1 LIFLPISS
9 EGAEKEVEVPAPLP
23 VTEFATFE
31 RLDIRVGR
39 ILSVDDFPE
48 ARKPLYKVTVDF
60 GPEVGVKRSGA
71 GLRHIRTKEE
81 LVGRLVVAV
90 VNFPARQIGTFLS
103 ECLVLAAPAGNG
115 DMALLIP
122 EKEVPLGAKI
132 F

>member
-1 LIFLPISS
+1 MP
-9 EGAEKEVEVPAPLP
+9 EPLSA
-23 VTEFATFE
+23 TEFATFE

-39 ILSVDDFPE
+39 ILTVDDFPE

-60 GPEVGVKRSGA
+60 GPEVGIKRSGA
-71 GLRHIRTKEE
+71 GLREIRSKEE

-90 VNFPARQIGTFLS
+90 VNFPPRHIGKFSS
-103 ECLVLAAPAGNG
+103 ECLILAAPVG
-115 DMALLIP
+115 DGDLALLIP

>member
-1 LIFLPISS
+1 LPA
-9 EGAEKEVEVPAPLP
+9 AEF
-23 VTEFATFE
+23 TSFE

-39 ILSVDDFPE
+39 IVAVEDFPE

-71 GLRHIRTKEE
+71 GLRDIRSKEE
-81 LVGRLVVAV
+81 LLGLPVVAV
-90 VNFPARQIGTFLS
+90 VNFPPRQIGKFLS
-103 ECLVLAAPAGNG
+103 ECLILAAPLG
-115 DMALLIP
+115 DGDLALLRP

>member
-1 LIFLPISS
+1 MTRRLPETS
-9 EGAEKEVEVPAPLP
+9 
-23 VTEFATFE
+23 FADFE

-39 ILSVDDFPE
+39 ILAVEDFPE

-60 GPEVGVKRSGA
+60 GPEVGIKKSGA
-71 GLRHIRTKEE
+71 GLRGIRTKEE

-90 VNFPARQIGTFLS
+90 VNFPPRQIGRFFS
-103 ECLVLAAPAGNG
+103 ECLILAAPVGS
-115 DMALLIP
+115 DDLALLIP